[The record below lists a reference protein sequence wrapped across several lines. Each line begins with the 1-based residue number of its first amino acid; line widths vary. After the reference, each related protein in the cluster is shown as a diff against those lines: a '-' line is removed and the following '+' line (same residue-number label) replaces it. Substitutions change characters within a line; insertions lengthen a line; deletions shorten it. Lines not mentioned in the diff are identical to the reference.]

1 MICKKALDKCD
12 SLLGEGREGFSG
24 LPVKRINPSLP
35 LHTSNH
41 TTPKGGNLAA
51 IPCFEHSRFKAHRHI
66 GYVSLIAVCFL
77 LLTVSC
83 KTKKLVAANQRPVD
97 SIAKKTDDKM
107 AKLNAIRA
115 AQTNFE
121 TFSGKAKTH
130 LDIAGNSNDVT
141 LNIRIKRDQ
150 KIWISIT
157 AIAGIEVVRA
167 LITPD
172 SIMLFNR
179 LQTYY
184 IKQPFSYI
192 NNVVG
197 KQANYKTVESLL
209 VGNIIPELI
218 NENADLQTKAD
229 TLTLSG
235 TLQDVVYKL
244 MIGSGLKATQT
255 NLNNQGANQSLVVT
269 NTAFIQSGT
278 RVVPSQIDIISLSKD
293 KKIQLNLH
301 YTKSD
306 FDLPLEYPFSIPARY
321 KEMN

>member
-1 MICKKALDKCD
+1 MKESMLSNALQNNH
-12 SLLGEGREGFSG
+12 SNGFQTRRLGYY
-24 LPVKRINPSLP
+24 LTVI
-35 LHTSNH
+35 
-41 TTPKGGNLAA
+41 AA
-51 IPCFEHSRFKAHRHI
+51 C
-66 GYVSLIAVCFL
+66 LL

-83 KTKKLVAANQRPVD
+83 KTKKLIAAKQKPAD

-121 TFSGKAKTH
+121 SFSGKAKTR

-172 SIMLFNR
+172 SVMLFNR
-179 LQTYY
+179 LQSYY

-192 NNVVG
+192 NAVVG
-197 KQANYKTVESLL
+197 KEANYKTVESLL
-209 VGNIIPELI
+209 IGNVIPELI
-218 NENADLQTKAD
+218 NEKADLETKAD
-229 TLTLSG
+229 SLTLSG
-235 TLQDVVYKL
+235 ALQDVVYKL
-244 MIGSGLKATQT
+244 VIGSGLKPTQT
-255 NLNNQGANQSLVVT
+255 NLNNQSAGQSLVVT
-269 NTAFIQSGT
+269 NTAFVQSGT
-278 RVVPSQIDIISLSKD
+278 KVIPSQIDIMSLSKD

-301 YTKSD
+301 YIKSD
-306 FDLPLEYPFSIPARY
+306 FDLPLEYPFTIPAKY